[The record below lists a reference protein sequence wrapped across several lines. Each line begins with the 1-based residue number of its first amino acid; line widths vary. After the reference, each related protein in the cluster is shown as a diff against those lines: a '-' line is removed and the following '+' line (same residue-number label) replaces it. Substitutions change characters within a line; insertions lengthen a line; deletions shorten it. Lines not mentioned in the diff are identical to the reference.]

1 MHIEETKPVRLKIE
15 TIQLLKT
22 IKVTHRYKTYDD
34 LIISAAKILSNS
46 EITGEK
52 SKADIL
58 LKNDYDLLKRQE
70 QFFKRLGALENLYF
84 KNILN
89 FSDLLIDSE
98 NRISKKIND
107 LEIPKKNTNN
117 DHVLKNDN
125 EDKKLKIELE
135 FLKNHSK
142 ELEILLKKKN
152 EKIKILESKFV
163 KKNSMF
169 SSNYEASISDEEYKN
184 LF

>member
-1 MHIEETKPVRLKIE
+1 MEKINITLNKE
-15 TIQLLKT
+15 TIQFLKT

-70 QFFKRLGALENLYF
+70 QFFKRLGALEKLYLKPILLHF
-84 KNILN
+84 DDKVMEVKLANNTDKSVINIEDEKTKKELNKLMNENSELIKNNKYNESQINHL
-89 FSDLLIDSE
+89 DS
-98 NRISKKIND
+98 
-107 LEIPKKNTNN
+107 L
-117 DHVLKNDN
+117 V
-125 EDKKLKIELE
+125 DKKQNVINALQK
-135 FLKNHSK
+135 
-142 ELEILLKKKN
+142 
-152 EKIKILESKFV
+152 KFV

-169 SSNYEASISDEEYKN
+169 SSNYEASISDDEYKN

>member
-1 MHIEETKPVRLKIE
+1 MIFSSKGNYSLLKIE

-84 KNILN
+84 KIL
-89 FSDLLIDSE
+89 
-98 NRISKKIND
+98 
-107 LEIPKKNTNN
+107 
-117 DHVLKNDN
+117 
-125 EDKKLKIELE
+125 
-135 FLKNHSK
+135 
-142 ELEILLKKKN
+142 IL
-152 EKIKILESKFV
+152 
-163 KKNSMF
+163 
-169 SSNYEASISDEEYKN
+169 
-184 LF
+184 

>member
-1 MHIEETKPVRLKIE
+1 
-15 TIQLLKT
+15 
-22 IKVTHRYKTYDD
+22 
-34 LIISAAKILSNS
+34 
-46 EITGEK
+46 
-52 SKADIL
+52 
-58 LKNDYDLLKRQE
+58 
-70 QFFKRLGALENLYF
+70 
-84 KNILN
+84 LN

-169 SSNYEASISDEEYKN
+169 SSNYEASISDDEYKN

>member
-1 MHIEETKPVRLKIE
+1 MDTSSIKIKIE

-70 QFFKRLGALENLYF
+70 QFFKRLGALEKLY
-84 KNILN
+84 
-89 FSDLLIDSE
+89 
-98 NRISKKIND
+98 
-107 LEIPKKNTNN
+107 
-117 DHVLKNDN
+117 LKP
-125 EDKKLKIELE
+125 
-135 FLKNHSK
+135 
-142 ELEILLKKKN
+142 ILLYLESEKTEVKVPNNLKESVIN
-152 EKIKILESKFV
+152 NEEEKIKKELKKIMDENLELRKNNKSKEIQVNHLDSLIDKKQNIIDTLQSKFV

-169 SSNYEASISDEEYKN
+169 SSNYEASISDDEYKN

>member
-1 MHIEETKPVRLKIE
+1 MYTEETKPVRLKIE
-15 TIQLLKT
+15 TIKFLKT
-22 IKVTHRYKTYDD
+22 IKVTNRYKTYDD
-34 LIISAAKILSNS
+34 LILSAAKILSNS

-58 LKNDYDLLKRQE
+58 LKNDYDLSKRQE
-70 QFFKRLGALENLYF
+70 QFFKRLGALETKYF

-89 FSDLLIDSE
+89 ISE
-98 NRISKKIND
+98 IIKESELRITQKIESKEISKK
-107 LEIPKKNTNN
+107 LTNN
-117 DHVLKNDN
+117 ESIVKNDN
-125 EDKKLKIELE
+125 EDKKLTKELE

-152 EKIKILESKFV
+152 EKIKILEKKFV

-169 SSNYEASISDEEYKN
+169 SSNYEASISEEEYKN